1 MAMLAGVPFATKIVW
16 NQNTETNHL
25 RQQLRALNLT
35 AKGERV
41 QRSLYQ
47 AMRRLASNISARAS
61 QISQPKQPNVW
72 RSAPKVPLILV
83 GGVAKS
89 RNMGDKLMRQ
99 SALKTK
105 FSLLTNESVMRNA
118 LRVAEELDL
127 SALVAVLLTSSIA
140 LAFFAQMEDA
150 IHVWICGKTWPTKQE
165 LLFMMVCRQTAGTS
179 LKILKVSVRFF
190 LIQTTRLA
198 KTGDNLIS
206 NFDAND

>member
-1 MAMLAGVPFATKIVW
+1 M
-16 NQNTETNHL
+16 
-25 RQQLRALNLT
+25 
-35 AKGERV
+35 
-41 QRSLYQ
+41 
-47 AMRRLASNISARAS
+47 
-61 QISQPKQPNVW
+61 W

-140 LAFFAQMEDA
+140 LAFFA
-150 IHVWICGKTWPTKQE
+150 
-165 LLFMMVCRQTAGTS
+165 
-179 LKILKVSVRFF
+179 
-190 LIQTTRLA
+190 
-198 KTGDNLIS
+198 
-206 NFDAND
+206 